1 MLCLG
6 GASLA
11 VLALASRKILSL
23 DRGLDFGDLVV
34 LGVFAAFGLCCALIG
49 WRLLRHR
56 EKTEAPAAPLPAG
69 NDPPMRVRLSHVCAA
84 AGVVLLIS
92 SVLLPADWHPVVPLF
107 AGLALLA
114 VSHVLTPCVERI
126 EQLRRARASIRQL

>member
-6 GASLA
+6 IAAFA
-11 VLALASRKILSL
+11 VLALASGRLASP
-23 DRGLDFGDLVV
+23 DRGLEVGDLAV
-34 LGVFAAFGLCCALIG
+34 LGVFAAFGSLCALIG
-49 WRLLRHR
+49 WRLLRQR
-56 EKTEAPAAPLPAG
+56 PNTEAPAAPLPAE
-69 NDPPMRVRLSHVCAA
+69 NVPPMRVRLSHICAA

-92 SVLLPADWHPVVPLF
+92 CVLLPADWHPVLPLF

-114 VSHVLTPCVERI
+114 VSHVLTPCVERL

>member
-6 GASLA
+6 LA
-11 VLALASRKILSL
+11 AFAVFALASRKVLLL
-23 DRGLDFGDLVV
+23 DRGLEAGDIVV
-34 LGVFAAFGLCCALIG
+34 LGVFAAFALLCALIG
-49 WRLLRHR
+49 WRLLGHGA
-56 EKTEAPAAPLPAG
+56 KSEAPVAQPSTEPK
-69 NDPPMRVRLSHVCAA
+69 PPMRVRLSHVCAA

>member
-6 GASLA
+6 IAAFA

-23 DRGLDFGDLVV
+23 ERGLEVGDIVV
-34 LGVFAAFGLCCALIG
+34 MGVFAAFALLCALIG
-49 WRLLRHR
+49 WRLLRLGTR
-56 EKTEAPAAPLPAG
+56 IEAAAVPLPAEPK
-69 NDPPMRVRLSHVCAA
+69 PPLRVRLSHLCAV
-84 AGVVLLIS
+84 AGVALVIS
-92 SVLLPADWHPVVPLF
+92 SVLLPDDWHPVVPLF